1 MDDVMLFRPVPA
13 IEHEFSVKVGARPVF
28 GLEEIAEPEL
38 RRATPA
44 DLGTGD
50 LGSEATGFGWCPVRV
65 AVASAVQR
73 EFIST
78 KRFSR
83 LVEEGG
89 FLVGHV
95 FRGTGSEDG
104 FIVKVTAVVTAE
116 RSGASRHDFTFTGE
130 SFLRIGEQLARSGK
144 ECLLGWYHTHLW
156 PATDAIGLSSVDIEL
171 HRSTFRL
178 PWQVAALVNFAADG
192 RMLRFY
198 CLDGQRMILA
208 PYWVVPQ

>member
-13 IEHEFSVKVGARPVF
+13 IEHEFPVKAGARPVF

-44 DLGTGD
+44 DVGTGD
-50 LGSEATGFGWCPVRV
+50 LGGAVTGLAWCPVRV

-73 EFIST
+73 EFIAT
-78 KRFSR
+78 RRFSR
-83 LVEEGG
+83 QVEEGG

-95 FRGTGSEDG
+95 FRGPGREDG
-104 FIVKVTAVVTAE
+104 FIVKVTAAVTAE

-130 SFLRIGEQLARSGK
+130 SFLRIGEQIARSGR
-144 ECLLGWYHTHLW
+144 ERLLGWYHTHLF
-156 PATDAIGLSSVDIEL
+156 PATDAIGLSRVDAEL

-178 PWQVAALVNFAADG
+178 PWQVAALVNLAAEG
-192 RMLRFY
+192 RRLRFY
-198 CLDGQRMILA
+198 CLDGQRLILA